1 MKRKSLQKVMC
12 LSTISLSLG
21 GCASYW
27 ESKKAHS
34 LIDQG
39 NVTGVTSLQSLAQK
53 EPEKFRYD
61 YLKQRDKTTQKLLQQ
76 AQETRL
82 AGRLDEAMTIYNNIL
97 SYDPQSAEALRGVL
111 LIEQTK
117 KENAVLMSAREAIS
131 QGNSQQ
137 ASEILEPLTRTNPSN
152 TEAKYLR
159 QTLSGSQS
167 DLPFDPQLNAKLR
180 KPISLAFVDIDIRNL
195 FDFLSQTSGL
205 NFIFDREVKPDLRTT
220 VFARDT
226 SIEDALKL
234 ILKTSQLKM
243 KVLNDMTLLIY
254 SDTDD
259 KRRQYDELI
268 VRNFYLKNIEPKK
281 MQDMIKAL
289 ITPKFM
295 YIDEKLKILVVRDNV
310 EVMSVVE
317 KLVDSYDLVEPE
329 VLLEVEVLEVNS
341 NDMLNLGVK
350 YPEQVSLGLTNAATG
365 LTVNQLK
372 NLTSN
377 NYPIFFP
384 DPLAILNLK
393 QTSGKTRTLANPRI
407 RVVNQNKAKFL
418 IGDKIPVIT
427 TTFNQNSSTSTESI
441 SYLDVGVSLVVE
453 PIIHINDDVS
463 IAIDMEVSNKGD
475 EVKSRTGLLAYQIG
489 TRNVS
494 TTLRLHNGETQVLAG
509 LIKNDQIDSASHLP
523 GLGKLPLLG
532 KLFSDETNR
541 KSHSEIVLLIT
552 PRIIRNMIPPTLDNN
567 VFSSGTNNSVSS
579 KPLRLTPSADY
590 SLTKSQIV
598 GSRNQDAGNLLPT
611 HTIPLSNN
619 SVLPSNS
626 LNNQR
631 NVPINSQTTDS
642 LNPSQLASPIQHSKP
657 KGSP

>member
-1 MKRKSLQKVMC
+1 MKRSNLQKVVC
-12 LSTISLSLG
+12 LSTLSLSLG
-21 GCASYW
+21 GCTSYW
-27 ESKKAHS
+27 EGKKAHS
-34 LIDQG
+34 LIEQG
-39 NVTGVTSLQSLAQK
+39 NVQGVTSLQDLAQK
-53 EPEKFRYD
+53 QPEKFRYD

-76 AQETRL
+76 AQEQRL
-82 AGRLDEAMTIYNNIL
+82 AGHLEEATTIYNNIL
-97 SYDPQSAEALRGVL
+97 SYDPQSAEALRGLL
-111 LIEQTK
+111 LIEQNK
-117 KENAVLMSAREAIS
+117 KESYVLNSAKDAIS
-131 QGNSQQ
+131 QGKSDQ
-137 ASEILEPLTRTNPSN
+137 AGEILEPLIRTNPSN
-152 TEAKYLR
+152 TEARALR
-159 QTLSGSQS
+159 QSLSQNSRN
-167 DLPFDPQLNAKLR
+167 LAFDPQLNASLR
-180 KPISLAFVDIDIRNL
+180 KPISLAFVDVDVRSL

-205 NFIFDREVKPDLRTT
+205 NFIFDREVKSDLKTT
-220 VFARDT
+220 IFARDT

-254 SDTDD
+254 SDNDD

-281 MQDMIKAL
+281 MQEMIKAL

-295 YIDEKLKILVVRDNV
+295 YIDEKLKILVVRDNA

-317 KLVDSYDLVEPE
+317 KLVESYDLVEPE
-329 VLLEVEVLEVNS
+329 VLLEVEVLEVSS

-350 YPEQVSLGLTNAATG
+350 YPEQVTLGLNNTATG
-365 LTVNQLK
+365 MTVNQLK
-372 NLTSN
+372 KLNSN
-377 NYPIFFP
+377 SYPLFFP

-441 SYLDVGVSLVVE
+441 SYLDVGVSLTVQPV
-453 PIIHINDDVS
+453 IHINDDVS
-463 IAIDMEVSNKGD
+463 IAIDMEVSNKG
-475 EVKSRTGLLAYQIG
+475 EEIKSRTGLLAYQIG

-509 LIKNDQIDSASHLP
+509 LIKNDQSDSASHLP
-523 GLGKLPLLG
+523 GLGKLPILG

-552 PRIIRNMIPPTLDNN
+552 PRIIRNMTPPTLDNN
-567 VFSSGTNNSVSS
+567 VFSSGTNDSVST

-590 SLTKSQIV
+590 SLTRSQIV
-598 GSRNQDAGNLLPT
+598 NNANQAIVTPQPVNI
-611 HTIPLSNN
+611 IPLNSNP
-619 SVLPSNS
+619 SLPDQSSNS
-626 LNNQR
+626 PR
-631 NVPINSQTTDS
+631 NIPLNSQTSDS
-642 LNPSQLASPIQHSKP
+642 LDPSQLASPIQQV
-657 KGSP
+657 SPQGTP